1 MIKKVWLLISLGL
14 FFVVTPSYC
23 LEYNGMSVPPETIKN
38 LSPETIQNLPAGV
51 LKQLPPDVVKSIS
64 KEKRTSRPADSTV
77 PSADTVESVESAIDN
92 SDINSLEELS
102 LESLEKEPA
111 EKEETDNK
119 NEKKIRQDFTAQNV
133 SVIEKQYRYGYSSL
147 LTGNLQQFGY
157 DVFRSAKAKPSSL
170 AVPDKN
176 YILGTGDNLLI
187 RVWGTSVDVEYPAV
201 VDREG
206 VINVPKIGPIP
217 VAGVKYGDVE
227 SVVKKEAEKYIQGI
241 NINITLIELR
251 SLEIYVVGEVK
262 NPGLHML
269 PAFSTIFDGLL
280 YAGGVKKT
288 GTLRKI
294 KLYRNDIEIQL
305 FDLYDLLLKGN
316 RKSDTTLNNKDVI
329 FVGEIGKTAAVAG
342 AVNNEAI
349 FEISGT
355 KSIKELVTLAGGVLP
370 QAFGDRIYLRRFDK
384 NRAFVVQDIN
394 MEKTP
399 DAWNRIKVGNGDLLE
414 LDFMGSSLP
423 YVVRLSGNVWKPDI
437 FNYRAG
443 MTISDVL
450 TTPDLLMPDSL
461 TTFALIFRYDRK
473 TTRTSPM
480 RFPLS
485 KVFSGEYDAPLQP
498 YDKII
503 ILSREKIGIKE
514 NITLDGA
521 VWKPGGYKFE
531 PGLKLK
537 DALALAGGV
546 KREARTDKIEV
557 TRQIKTDEKF
567 ETEYIKLDLKKDKN
581 FTLQPDDAIFIPLL
595 KDYVV
600 RLEGHIWNP
609 KVFKYHAGMTLS
621 EILISKDLPRP
632 EDLLKPG
639 TLMDFGLIYRYDGKT
654 TRTKAV
660 RFPLAD
666 VFNGSY
672 DAAVQPFDKIVVLS
686 REKIGIKEN
695 FTLEGAVWKPGEYKF
710 EPGLRLKDALA
721 LAGGVKRE
729 ARTDKIE
736 VTRQIKT
743 DEKFETEYIKLDL
756 KKDKNFTLQPD
767 DAIFIPLLKD
777 YVVRLEGHIWNPKVF
792 KYHAGMTLSEILI
805 SKDLPKPE
813 DLLKPG
819 TLMDFGLIY
828 RYDGKTTRTKAVRF
842 PLADVFNGSYDAAV
856 QPFDKIMVLSREE
869 IGITENIHIAGA
881 VWNGGQYNYQ
891 PGLRLKDALAL
902 AGGLKFGAG
911 TERIEIARQTIKD
924 SRIETDYV
932 MLDLEKDGGF
942 LLQPNDSIMVPRI
955 KDASLVKKITLTG
968 EVRYPGTYTIKE
980 NETVSDLI
988 SRAGGFT
995 EDAYFYG
1002 AKYTSEK
1009 AREIQQNSINKMI
1022 EKLQL
1027 SYMQTSAGMT
1037 QTATS
1042 AEDAQSAEIAG
1053 AVVRGLLDKLRS
1065 IRAEGRVAI
1074 KIADIASFKGSLYD
1088 FKLQDGDT
1096 LGIPQKPAFVSVVG
1110 SVYSPGSFLY
1120 EPNKRLNFYLGKSGG
1135 AAKTADKKYIYL
1147 LKANGEIISM
1157 AQKHG
1162 FFKNFG
1168 NTVLMPG
1175 DTIVVPENLERVP
1188 YLKIVKDV
1196 SDIVFKIATTAG
1208 IAFAI

>member
-92 SDINSLEELS
+92 SEINSLEELS

-316 RKSDTTLNNKDVI
+316 RKSDTTLHNKDVI

-384 NRAFVVQDIN
+384 NKAFVVQDIN

-503 ILSREKIGIKE
+503 ILSRKKIGIKE
-514 NITLDGA
+514 NVTLKGA
-521 VWKPGGYKFE
+521 VWKPGGYNFE

-546 KREARTDKIEV
+546 KREARADKIEV

-595 KDYVV
+595 KDYIV

-639 TLMDFGLIYRYDGKT
+639 TLMDFGLIYRYDDKT

-686 REKIGIKEN
+686 REK
-695 FTLEGAVWKPGEYKF
+695 
-710 EPGLRLKDALA
+710 
-721 LAGGVKRE
+721 
-729 ARTDKIE
+729 
-736 VTRQIKT
+736 
-743 DEKFETEYIKLDL
+743 
-756 KKDKNFTLQPD
+756 
-767 DAIFIPLLKD
+767 
-777 YVVRLEGHIWNPKVF
+777 
-792 KYHAGMTLSEILI
+792 
-805 SKDLPKPE
+805 
-813 DLLKPG
+813 
-819 TLMDFGLIY
+819 
-828 RYDGKTTRTKAVRF
+828 
-842 PLADVFNGSYDAAV
+842 
-856 QPFDKIMVLSREE
+856 

-924 SRIETDYV
+924 SRIETAYV

-955 KDASLVKKITLTG
+955 KDASLVKKIILTG

-995 EDAYFYG
+995 EEAYFYG

-1042 AEDAQSAEIAG
+1042 AEDAKSAEIAG

-1120 EPNKRLNFYLGKSGG
+1120 EPNKRLDFYLGKSGG
-1135 AAKTADKKYIYL
+1135 AAKTADQKYIYL
-1147 LKANGEIISM
+1147 LKANGEIVSM